1 LFLLAHQPIHGQS
14 SFRSTRRSTRR
25 STNAHSLFLFEQPI
39 YPPIYPRT
47 VVVPVGTPAYPRT
60 NVLPIYPPIYSRTIV
75 IPVCTTD
82 LTPDLSTPKRSS
94 WVHTHSIHAQLV
106 VLGAQPILPPIYASH
121 YHTHIYL
128 YYTITTSTLLIPQSV
143 DVALSHSVTSGG
155 TTHFRDLVSPDTT
168 IPNHVRPYSTTL
180 QHHYTSAT
188 DDDSFHQT
196 TPALHIG
203 ASLTIYTTLLSVLS
217 IIPTNFSQHYQPS
230 LPFVFVTSIP
240 RITPHNHPF
249 HPPCSALSNF
259 LDLLPSPIPTYF
271 PSTLLQLNHYP
282 HLS

>member
-1 LFLLAHQPIHGQS
+1 M
-14 SFRSTRRSTRR
+14 
-25 STNAHSLFLFEQPI
+25 
-39 YPPIYPRT
+39 
-47 VVVPVGTPAYPRT
+47 
-60 NVLPIYPPIYSRTIV
+60 
-75 IPVCTTD
+75 
-82 LTPDLSTPKRSS
+82 
-94 WVHTHSIHAQLV
+94 HTHSIHAQLV

-168 IPNHVRPYSTTL
+168 IPNHVRPHSPPL